1 MVMPSLQG
9 LKRLVFLG
17 ILSGISSYSSAATI
31 NATSCAQAA
40 VQSAV
45 NTAVDGDTVTVPA
58 GNCSWSAEVSIFDK
72 TILLKGAGNG
82 LTGGTTI
89 TYGGTGHTL
98 IDISAGTKRG
108 LMDVSGFYFIG
119 GDTNYW
125 GGMAIEFNGPVGWKN
140 LRIHHNRFNNK
151 LWTLR
156 GGAYTH
162 GLVDNNIF
170 QGSAYGMIVKGL
182 GDTDWSTPLVLG
194 TSDFFFVENNTFD
207 WNDWYGSTGAPT
219 MDMENGGRV
228 VFRYN
233 TVNYGMAETHD
244 MARNGMPSA
253 NAWEIYNNTFSRPN
267 GTNGWKGLDLSAGTG
282 VIFGN
287 TFNGDYSIAIGAID
301 YKSFD
306 PRSVLLC
313 DGTDPKDQNV
323 PGQTGW
329 RCQYQIGSQGQGP
342 TAIGYPAY
350 IWNNIKNGSPVG
362 MSCTSGCQHL
372 IDGRDFIN
380 NGTTP
385 KQGYTPYTY
394 PHPLAQGTTVPTN
407 PPSTLQAPKNLRIL

>member
-1 MVMPSLQG
+1 
-9 LKRLVFLG
+9 
-17 ILSGISSYSSAATI
+17 
-31 NATSCAQAA
+31 
-40 VQSAV
+40 
-45 NTAVDGDTVTVPA
+45 DTVNVPA
-58 GNCSWSAEVSIFDK
+58 GNCTWNAGINIVGK
-72 TILLKGAGNG
+72 TIILKGAGNG

-89 TYGGTGHTL
+89 TYGGTNHTL
-98 IDISAGTKRG
+98 INIDAGTKKG
-108 LMDVSGFYFIG
+108 LMDVSSFYFIG
-119 GDTNYW
+119 GDSNYW
-125 GGMAIEFNGPVGWKN
+125 GGMAIEFTGPVAWKN

-156 GGAYTH
+156 GSAYTY

-170 QGSAYGMIVKGL
+170 QGSAYGMILKGL
-182 GDTDWSTPLVLG
+182 GDVDWSTPLVLG
-194 TSDFFFVENNTFD
+194 TSDFFFIENNTFD

-219 MDMENGGRV
+219 MDMENGGRI

-282 VIFGN
+282 VVFGN
-287 TFNGDYSIAIGAID
+287 TFNGDYTVAIGAID

-306 PRSVLLC
+306 PRSIKLC
-313 DGTDPKDQNV
+313 DGTDPADQNV
-323 PGQTGW
+323 PGETGW

-350 IWNNIKNGSPVG
+350 IWNNNKNSSSVG

-372 IDGRDFIN
+372 MDGRDFIN
-380 NGTTP
+380 NGSTP

-394 PHPLAQGTTVPTN
+394 PHPLAQGTVINN
-407 PPSTLQAPKNLRIL
+407 PGVILKAPLNLHVF